1 MPKSDKSKAIEFS
14 KYFLAKKT
22 FYGPTKKEPVW
33 VYLEREMQ
41 ANIDKKPYNK
51 KVGDWL
57 KFMRDLRRYFY
68 LESKKQE
75 RILKK
80 EIGPIWYVEMS
91 GFQKEVLRHLI
102 KDIHYDLIENLPTR
116 TRKSLSDLGISRSI
130 PKSILL
136 KAMNEA
142 GGDAAVFIWK
152 LYTAIYNKTPSEP
165 RGEYDMDAM
174 ILMSALTFIDLDE
187 CIENLKDLTKPV
199 KETPEPVTKKAVKKD
214 SKHTDN
220 RYGMYLERSTIP
232 VYCRHPSPQRGQR
245 VKKPPPRMEKKIT
258 IRSDDSYER
267 LRLDNTFVSTK
278 SSFSNCRRKHK
289 FNLCSLSVSCL
300 QKATCIILFSN
311 FVVTS
316 FLPSNGLPVGFYV
329 LKMYKTLH
337 LFLLTYQLERRQQRC
352 VKAKQAE
359 RICTYKFWEP
369 PVYLRTTNPGMTEYY
384 EKLKLLQKAAQVQ
397 HMTPLNNVQ
406 FNVGTVALIGG
417 KPRYLLN
424 NIALLPTGYI
434 AINGGTTTFS
444 TGEYLT
450 VIIGHWRYPVEKE
463 EKCDVTC
470 DCIKWESA
478 VIKHLEESKCKCG
491 HLYDFYLEGKSKE
504 KYFYQP
510 TKQWPL
516 WFDEAKIFQMDPMED
531 FIKDTV
537 RIAERSQEPTPIP
550 SHPELSAGGVKTKAL
565 LQSFLADLSGTP
577 LVIPHLPQAELLN
590 NLQELVRKRF
600 NGDLSPE
607 AHKLSV
613 VRSLRRWLWLK
624 HMDFRERAYM
634 IPFTKHELENI
645 TWADRQNLQYLFETL
660 LRDFTARNRLRQLEQ
675 TRLWWSTMKFDRY
688 PSQAFL
694 DLYFTYMPGRS
705 KDTYIFNPFN
715 AELTPNDIYKT
726 CPLS

>member
-267 LRLDNTFVSTK
+267 LRMDNTF
-278 SSFSNCRRKHK
+278 
-289 FNLCSLSVSCL
+289 
-300 QKATCIILFSN
+300 
-311 FVVTS
+311 
-316 FLPSNGLPVGFYV
+316 
-329 LKMYKTLH
+329 
-337 LFLLTYQLERRQQRC
+337 LERRQQRC

>member
-165 RGEYDMDAM
+165 RG
-174 ILMSALTFIDLDE
+174 
-187 CIENLKDLTKPV
+187 
-199 KETPEPVTKKAVKKD
+199 AVKKD

-267 LRLDNTFVSTK
+267 LRMDNTF
-278 SSFSNCRRKHK
+278 
-289 FNLCSLSVSCL
+289 
-300 QKATCIILFSN
+300 
-311 FVVTS
+311 
-316 FLPSNGLPVGFYV
+316 
-329 LKMYKTLH
+329 
-337 LFLLTYQLERRQQRC
+337 LERRQQRC

>member
-1 MPKSDKSKAIEFS
+1 
-14 KYFLAKKT
+14 
-22 FYGPTKKEPVW
+22 
-33 VYLEREMQ
+33 
-41 ANIDKKPYNK
+41 
-51 KVGDWL
+51 
-57 KFMRDLRRYFY
+57 
-68 LESKKQE
+68 
-75 RILKK
+75 
-80 EIGPIWYVEMS
+80 MS

-267 LRLDNTFVSTK
+267 LRMDNTF
-278 SSFSNCRRKHK
+278 
-289 FNLCSLSVSCL
+289 
-300 QKATCIILFSN
+300 
-311 FVVTS
+311 
-316 FLPSNGLPVGFYV
+316 
-329 LKMYKTLH
+329 
-337 LFLLTYQLERRQQRC
+337 LERRQQRC

>member
-57 KFMRDLRRYFY
+57 KFLRDLKRYFY

-91 GFQKEVLRHLI
+91 GFQKEILGHLI

-116 TRKSLSDLGISRSI
+116 IRRSLSDLGISRSI
-130 PKSILL
+130 SKSVLL

-142 GGDAAVFIWK
+142 GEDAAVFIWK
-152 LYTAIYNKTPSEP
+152 LYTAIYNKTPSEL

-187 CIENLKDLTKPV
+187 CVENLKVLMKPV
-199 KETPEPVTKKAVKKD
+199 KETPDPVKKKVVKKV
-214 SKHTDN
+214 SKHTDD

-232 VYCRHPSPQRGQR
+232 VYCKHPSPQRGER
-245 VKKPPPRMEKKIT
+245 VQKPPPRMERKIT
-258 IRSDDSYER
+258 LRSDDSYER
-267 LRLDNTFVSTK
+267 LRLDNTFLDK
-278 SSFSNCRRKHK
+278 R
-289 FNLCSLSVSCL
+289 L
-300 QKATCIILFSN
+300 
-311 FVVTS
+311 
-316 FLPSNGLPVGFYV
+316 
-329 LKMYKTLH
+329 
-337 LFLLTYQLERRQQRC
+337 QRC

-369 PVYLRTTNPGMTEYY
+369 PVHLRTTSPGMEEYY
-384 EKLKLLQKAAQVQ
+384 KKLKLLQKSAQVQ
-397 HMTPLNNVQ
+397 HMTPLSNIQ
-406 FNVGTVALIGG
+406 FNVGTVALIKG
-417 KPRYLLN
+417 KLRYVLN

-434 AINGGTTTFS
+434 AINGGTSTFS

-450 VIIGHWRYPVEKE
+450 VINGHWRYPVEKE
-463 EKCDVTC
+463 ERCDDTC
-470 DCIKWESA
+470 DCINWEKA
-478 VIKHLEESKCKCG
+478 VMKHLEESKCKCG
-491 HLYDFYLEGKSKE
+491 HLYDFHLEGKSKE

-510 TKQWPL
+510 TKQWPMWL
-516 WFDEAKIFQMDPMED
+516 DEAKIFQMDPMED
-531 FIKDTV
+531 FIKETV
-537 RIAERSQEPTPIP
+537 RLAERSQEPTPIP

-565 LQSFLADLSGTP
+565 LQSFLADLSGTA

-590 NLQELVRKRF
+590 NLQELVRQRF
-600 NGDLSPE
+600 NGELSPE

-675 TRLWWSTMKFDRY
+675 TRLWWPTMKFDRY